1 MRVGI
6 LSLLLLCAG
15 CTTLNSYAV
24 VAPRADLDDTSG
36 CFRQCQPV
44 RAGGMN
50 PYLKCVSTCPGVSVT
65 NGESCREVHAANH
78 YECMTEHNKSFS
90 PRKTV
95 LSIAILTGSLLMVT
109 VGLANSL
116 NNTAAAK

>member
-1 MRVGI
+1 
-6 LSLLLLCAG
+6 
-15 CTTLNSYAV
+15 
-24 VAPRADLDDTSG
+24 
-36 CFRQCQPV
+36 
-44 RAGGMN
+44 
-50 PYLKCVSTCPGVSVT
+50 
-65 NGESCREVHAANH
+65 
-78 YECMTEHNKSFS
+78 MTEHNKSFS